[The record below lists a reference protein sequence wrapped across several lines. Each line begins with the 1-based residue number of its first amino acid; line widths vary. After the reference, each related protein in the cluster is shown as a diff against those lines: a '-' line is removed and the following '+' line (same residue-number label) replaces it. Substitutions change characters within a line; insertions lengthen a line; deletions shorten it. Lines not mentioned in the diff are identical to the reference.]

1 MGPAIKREWDP
12 SLAAEARG
20 AFGSE
25 VSIAAGSVASSHSS
39 NIVRTVPLGGVGRAD
54 APANPQRVSPTRP
67 TVHDV
72 RYIALARASG
82 SGATDKLGAIDG
94 GSMASGHGS
103 SGGSIVSLDTL
114 DACLPPRV
122 PRAFLCPIL
131 GTVMRDPVCEVSASG
146 LSYERVAL
154 ERKLAAEEGECG
166 CDGRTPATESSALL
180 LPSMPP

>member
-1 MGPAIKREWDP
+1 MVPAVKRVWDP
-12 SLAAEARG
+12 SPAMEPS

-25 VSIAAGSVASSHSS
+25 LSIVAGSVASSRSS
-39 NIVRTVPLGGVGRAD
+39 NTFRTVPLIGTGRAD
-54 APANPQRVSPTRP
+54 PPANLRPVSPTRP

-82 SGATDKLGAIDG
+82 SSAIREVG
-94 GSMASGHGS
+94 PTHGSSMVSGRGS

-131 GTVMRDPVCEVSASG
+131 GTVMRDPVCHVSASG

-154 ERKLAAEEGECG
+154 ERKLAAEGGECG
-166 CDGRTPATESSALL
+166 RGEQREPAPYACLVRHH
-180 LPSMPP
+180 